1 MFTVVAYAETDSAS
15 DMTYGPFSEMN
26 DALGALIIEN
36 HLLLQ
41 LLFSLPHGRIYVFGQ
56 PCPKGEW
63 RAALKNTLRGFPWE
77 DSVAVL

>member
-15 DMTYGPFSEMN
+15 DMICGPFSETN
-26 DALGALIIEN
+26 DAHGALIIKN

-41 LLFSLPHGRIYVFGQ
+41 FLFSLPHGRVCVSGQ

-63 RAALKNTLRGFPWE
+63 RAALKNTLRGFPRD
-77 DSVAVL
+77 DSVVVL